1 MPLTRRVF
9 RRLLVVS
16 LLVLPLV
23 LQAQQPQ
30 GLVVLRATTVLDGR
44 GGVVRDTAIVVD
56 GSTIARLDGG
66 ARGTVYDLRGL
77 TVMPGWI
84 DTHIHSGSGFDIKTG
99 KAFPRDAPPEQ
110 QMLYE
115 MENLYQ
121 TLMGGFTTVQS
132 LGSARRDLHA
142 RAWIDGGRLPGPRLL
157 TSLRS
162 VDHNTG
168 DPEAIRAFVRQ
179 VVAEGADVIKV
190 LATASIRDGGAPTMS
205 YEQVFAA
212 CDEARR
218 LNRRSALHAQSPE
231 GAVMAVKAG
240 CTQIEHGARLSEE
253 SIDMMAKAGT
263 YFDPNNGILF
273 HNYFEHKAR
282 FLGIGNWNEE
292 GYAHMEK
299 ARPEGWRWFRRAREK
314 KVRIVFGTDA
324 VPGTHGRNAEEFIFR
339 VKDGGQPAMEALV
352 SAASVAAQSI
362 GLEKK
367 IGAIAPGMEAD
378 IIAVDGDPLVDI
390 TAVRRVVFVMKG
402 GKIYKNTVPARR

>member
-1 MPLTRRVF
+1 VNGRV
-9 RRLLVVS
+9 LLVAF
-16 LLVLPLV
+16 LLLISAAPR
-23 LQAQQPQ
+23 AQDSPI
-30 GLVVLRATTVLDGR
+30 VLRATTVLDGR
-44 GGVVRDTAIVVD
+44 GNVLRNTAIAVE
-56 GSTIARLDGG
+56 GATIARLDPA
-66 ARGTVYDLRGL
+66 ARGTVYDLSGL
-77 TVMPGWI
+77 TLMPGWI

-99 KAFPRDAPPEQ
+99 KAFPRDALPEQ

-115 MENLYQ
+115 MENLYA

-142 RAWIDGGRLPGPRLL
+142 RAWIDSGRLPGPRLL

-168 DPEAIRAFVRQ
+168 DPEKIRAFVRE

-190 LATASIRDGGAPTMS
+190 LATASIRDGGAPTMT

-212 CDEARR
+212 CDEAKR

-253 SIDMMAKAGT
+253 AIDMMARAGT

-273 HNYFEHKAR
+273 HNYFEHKQR

-292 GYAHMEK
+292 GYAHMEN

-314 KVRIVFGTDA
+314 KVKIVFGTDA

-339 VKDGGQPAMEALV
+339 VKDGGQPPMEAIV
-352 SAASVAAQSI
+352 SATSLAAEAI
-362 GLEKK
+362 GLSDR
-367 IGAIAPGMEAD
+367 IGAVARGMEAD
-378 IIAVDGDPLVDI
+378 IIAVDGDPLTDI

-402 GKIYKNTVPARR
+402 GKIFKNLVPARRTGS

>member
-1 MPLTRRVF
+1 VKRVVF
-9 RRLLVVS
+9 AASLLLVVPGS
-16 LLVLPLV
+16 LW
-23 LQAQQPQ
+23 AQDGP
-30 GLVVLRATTVLDGR
+30 VVLRASTVLDGR
-44 GGVVRDTAIVVD
+44 GNIVRNTAIVVEG
-56 GSTIARLDGG
+56 GSIARLDPA
-66 ARGTVYDLRGL
+66 ARGTVYDLTGL

-99 KAFPRDAPPEQ
+99 KAFPRDATPEQ

-115 MENLYQ
+115 MENLHA

-132 LGSARRDLHA
+132 LGSARRDLDA
-142 RAWIDGGRLPGPRLL
+142 RAWIDSGRLPGPRLL

-162 VDHNTG
+162 VDDKTG
-168 DPEAIRAFVRQ
+168 TPEQIREFVRK

-205 YEQVFAA
+205 YEQVYAA
-212 CDEARR
+212 CDEAKR

-253 SIDMMAKAGT
+253 ALDMMAKAGT
-263 YFDPNNGILF
+263 FFDPNNGILF

-282 FLGIGNWNEE
+282 FLGIGNWTEE

-299 ARPEGWRWFRRAREK
+299 ARPEGWKWFRRAREK

-352 SAASVAAQSI
+352 SGMSVAAEAV
-362 GLEKK
+362 GLATT
-367 IGAIAPGMEAD
+367 IGAIAPGMAAD
-378 IIAVDGDPLVDI
+378 IIAVEGDPLTDI

-402 GKIYKNTVPARR
+402 GKIYKNLVPQRRPAS

>member
-1 MPLTRRVF
+1 MK
-9 RRLLVVS
+9 RLVLLAAS
-16 LLVLPLV
+16 LLLLPAASR
-23 LQAQQPQ
+23 AQEGPI
-30 GLVVLRATTVLDGR
+30 VLRATTVLDGR
-44 GGVVRDTAIVVD
+44 GNIVRDTSIVVQ
-56 GSTIARLDGG
+56 GSSIDRLDPA
-66 ARGTVYDLRGL
+66 ARGTVYDLTGL

-99 KAFPRDAPPEQ
+99 KAFPRDATPEQ
-110 QMLYE
+110 EMLYE
-115 MENLYQ
+115 MENLYA

-132 LGSARRDLHA
+132 LGSARRDLDA
-142 RAWIDGGRLPGPRLL
+142 RAWIDSGRLPGPRLL

-168 DPEAIRAFVRQ
+168 DPEKIRAFVRQ

-190 LATASIRDGGAPTMS
+190 LATASIRDGGAPTMT

-212 CDEARR
+212 CDEAKR
-218 LNRRSALHAQSPE
+218 LNCRSALHAQSPE

-240 CTQIEHGARLSEE
+240 CTQVEHGARLSEE

-263 YFDPNNGILF
+263 FFDPNNGILF
-273 HNYFEHKAR
+273 HNYFEHKSR

-339 VKDGGQPAMEALV
+339 VKDGGQPPMEAIV
-352 SAASVAAQSI
+352 SATSIAAEAV
-362 GLEKK
+362 GLANR

-378 IIAVDGDPLVDI
+378 IIAVEGDPLTDI

-402 GKIYKNTVPARR
+402 GKVYKNLIPVKTAGR